1 MRGVSHATPGTAR
14 GCSLPQT
21 RRVILVFS
29 DLDPSQRRQ
38 LEARRSHASSSTPPA
53 NRRTSPQRAGQR
65 IGPVASPPPAT
76 RHLLELGHRRIA
88 VIGAPARVWCSRAR
102 TDGYRAALE
111 NAEIEVNSAFIRHGD
126 FHVESGHEQR
136 DELLRLQNRPT
147 EVFAESDL
155 QTRGL
160 YRADRELDCG
170 SPRTCQSP
178 VRTTCPSRGGSVPR

>member
-1 MRGVSHATPGTAR
+1 VLSPANPTSHPGLLRPGPVPTPTAGGSQVS
-14 GCSLPQT
+14 CV
-21 RRVILVFS
+21 VI
-29 DLDPSQRRQ
+29 DAAGEPTH
-38 LEARRSHASSSTPPA
+38 EPPA
-53 NRRTSPQRAGQR
+53 SGSANWTGGFA
-65 IGPVASPPPAT
+65 AT

-88 VIGAPARVWCSRAR
+88 VIGGPARVWCSRAR

-111 NAEIEVNSAFIRHGD
+111 NAEIGVNSAFIRHCD

-155 QTRGL
+155 QTLGL